1 MSKASILLV
10 DDNSHQHELF
20 KCYAMY
26 AKEVDVHFASS
37 LSDALESIKRDK
49 PKAVLLDN
57 RLHPYESY
65 LETVPI
71 LREAGFD
78 GKIVVISADIS
89 GTVFAAHR
97 AHSVECCVN
106 KFDFNLS
113 NFSQR
118 IGEMVN

>member
-20 KCYAMY
+20 KCYAMN
-26 AKEVDVHFASS
+26 AKDVDIHFASTIP
-37 LSDALESIKRDK
+37 DAIESIRRDK
-49 PKAVLLDN
+49 PAAVLLDN
-57 RLHPYESY
+57 RLHPYSSY
-65 LETVPI
+65 LETVPL

-78 GKIVVISADIS
+78 GKIVVISADVSEKI
-89 GTVFAAHR
+89 FASHR
-97 AHSVECCVN
+97 AYSVDSCVN

-118 IGEMVN
+118 IGEVVN